1 MHDIFLPK
9 TDAEI
14 ESCFDVFSVLRPN
27 LTRQEFLPRV
37 RRQEQQGYQ
46 IAALRSGDLI
56 ASAAG
61 FRISD
66 FLAWGRV
73 LYIDDLSTL
82 QNLRGQG
89 HAGAILDW
97 LTNYASGQSC
107 DAMHLDTGYARHAA
121 HRVYLSKGFELN
133 CHHLAKAIQKQ

>member
-1 MHDIFLPK
+1 MYDIFLPQ
-9 TDAEI
+9 TDLDI
-14 ESCFDVFSVLRPN
+14 ESCFEVFLVLRPN

-37 RRQEQQGYQ
+37 RRQSQQGYQ
-46 IAALRSGDLI
+46 IAALRSGSLI

-61 FRISD
+61 FRICE

-82 QNLRGQG
+82 PNQRGQG

-97 LTNYASGQSC
+97 LTNYAAFQDC
-107 DAMHLDTGYARHAA
+107 NAIHLDTGYTRHAA
-121 HRVYLSKGFELN
+121 HRVYLSKGFELS
-133 CHHLAKAIQKQ
+133 CHHMAKAIQRG